1 MRKISF
7 IVSLFILGGCS
18 STKQGIEVRDAA
30 IQSGTWLVYEG
41 ILPCADCS
49 GIKTKLE
56 IFIDY
61 NNPEPPFILHQT
73 YLGGKEGDKTFT
85 RNGMYGTLKETFRND
100 DATAYELN
108 PYKPDERMYFL
119 RVHDDTLMMLDNNV
133 QEIKS
138 GLNYNLIRTGTIR
151 EK

>member
-1 MRKISF
+1 MRTISL
-7 IVSLFILGGCS
+7 IIPLLILAGCA
-18 STKQGIEVRDAA
+18 STKQGIEIRDAE

-41 ILPCADCS
+41 VLPCADCS

-61 NNPEPPFILHQT
+61 NNAEPPFILHQT
-73 YLGGKEGDKTFT
+73 YLGGKDSDKTFT
-85 RNGMYGTLKETFRND
+85 QNGMYGTLKETYRD
-100 DATAYELN
+100 EDATAYELN
-108 PYKPDERMYFL
+108 PYTPDERMYFL

-138 GLNYNLIRTGTIR
+138 KLNYNLLRTGTIR

>member
-1 MRKISF
+1 MRTINL
-7 IVSLFILGGCS
+7 IIPLLILAGCA
-18 STKQGIEVRDAA
+18 STKEEIEIRDAE

-61 NNPEPPFILHQT
+61 NNAEPPFILHQS
-73 YLGGKEGDKTFT
+73 YLGGKDSGKTFT
-85 RNGMYGTLKETFRND
+85 KNGMYGTLKETFRNE

-119 RVHDDTLMMLDNNV
+119 RVHNDTLMMLDNNV

-138 GLNYNLIRTGTIR
+138 DLNYNLLRTGTIR